1 MGQQAA
7 TLRIASI
14 NEAVIR
20 GSLVLAIIISM
31 AEVVGLASGLLAL
44 TTAAYQTSKALHEAI
59 SSFRSQRKTI
69 KDFQADS
76 ESLTA
81 MLEQIRE
88 RIQNSQ
94 DIGQLKTLRQPVY
107 HCMQACQEIRE
118 MIDAC
123 TAHTTDVRRSVRD
136 WLNMQ
141 FRGKSF
147 EEMKSRL
154 SSYKSTLSIAFN
166 LTTM

>member
-1 MGQQAA
+1 
-7 TLRIASI
+7 
-14 NEAVIR
+14 
-20 GSLVLAIIISM
+20 M
-31 AEVVGLASGLLAL
+31 AEVVGLAAGLLAL
-44 TTAAYQTSKALHEAI
+44 TTAAYQTSKALHEAV

-69 KDFQADS
+69 KDLQADS

-81 MLEQIRE
+81 VLKQIQEQI
-88 RIQNSQ
+88 QNAQ
-94 DIGQLKTLRQPVY
+94 DIGQLETLRQPVY
-107 HCMQACQEIRE
+107 HCMQACREMRE

-123 TAHTTDVRRSVRD
+123 TAHTTDVRQSVRD

-154 SSYKSTLSIAFN
+154 SGYKSTLSIAFN